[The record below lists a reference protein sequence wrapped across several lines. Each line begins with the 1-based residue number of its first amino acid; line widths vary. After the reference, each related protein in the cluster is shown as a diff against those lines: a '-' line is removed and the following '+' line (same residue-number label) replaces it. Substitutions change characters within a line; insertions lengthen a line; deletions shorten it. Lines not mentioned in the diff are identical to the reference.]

1 MHDEDELTGPT
12 ALTEFMARPAVR
24 NAVLGIAGAVAI
36 WMAVRAFQH
45 SAPYMLCIAGGV
57 IAVAGLIVLRPLI
70 NKALWDVNLEDP
82 DFEGEYFKLRELRM
96 APLLSLMAM
105 VGGYVVSS
113 FAWTARTQ
121 DGANLASSPSLAE
134 IGVVVVAYAL
144 AAGAVMSFA
153 RS

>member
-1 MHDEDELTGPT
+1 
-12 ALTEFMARPAVR
+12 MARPAVR
-24 NAVLGIAGAVAI
+24 NAVLGFAGAVAV

-57 IAVAGLIVLRPLI
+57 VAVAGLIVLRPLI
-70 NKALWDVNLEDP
+70 NKALREVNLEDP
-82 DFEGEYFKLRELRM
+82 DFEGEYFKLRDLRM
-96 APLLSLMAM
+96 APWHSLLAM

-113 FAWTARTQ
+113 FAWTARAQ

-134 IGVVVVAYAL
+134 IDAVVVAYAL
-144 AAGAVMSFA
+144 AAGAVVSVT